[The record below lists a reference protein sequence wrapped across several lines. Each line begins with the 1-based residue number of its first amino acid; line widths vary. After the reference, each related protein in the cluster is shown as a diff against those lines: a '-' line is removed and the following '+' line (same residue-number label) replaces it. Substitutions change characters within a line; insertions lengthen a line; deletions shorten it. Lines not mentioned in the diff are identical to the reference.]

1 MKKKLSVIMI
11 NRNLKHIAIFF
22 LINTILF
29 LSNCFD
35 TNAKER
41 KKRNEDNKVALLQ
54 VIGLSWGS
62 KEVGTVVDNKDG
74 TLTYTYQLLQ
84 TNGWLG
90 NRIVSQRT
98 ILIRRCLI
106 GQVYRSTQ
114 NDCQGTGT
122 KDTVWGASQLQWCPT
137 NDRSCEKD
145 GKADSAISPAAKACA
160 TDTFA
165 GMKWELPSESDRMAI
180 ILSLFP
186 KEVIEDIKNTKIV
199 RSPII
204 WLSESIQ
211 SNLYPHLALTSNIE
225 SNVSSQEKILLFSI
239 LCKGA

>member
-54 VIGLSWGS
+54 VIGLSCGS

-90 NRIVSQRT
+90 NKVISQRT

-106 GQVYRSTQ
+106 GQVYRTAQ

-145 GKADSAISPAAKACA
+145 GKADPIISPAAKACA

-165 GMKWELPSESDRMAI
+165 GKKWVLVSKDDGLWGIRDYNKTYQSIYRDWDGDYSGLFFFWSNESSGTDTVYYPMNP
-180 ILSLFP
+180 LSSFS
-186 KEVIEDIKNTKIV
+186 KTNSKI
-199 RSPII
+199 
-204 WLSESIQ
+204 
-211 SNLYPHLALTSNIE
+211 N
-225 SNVSSQEKILLFSI
+225 I
-239 LCKGA
+239 LCKGEQGI